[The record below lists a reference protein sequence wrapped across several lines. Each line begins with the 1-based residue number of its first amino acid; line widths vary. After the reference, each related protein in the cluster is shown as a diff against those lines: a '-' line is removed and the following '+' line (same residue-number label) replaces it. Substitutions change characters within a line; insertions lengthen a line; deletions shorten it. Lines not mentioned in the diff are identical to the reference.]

1 MDDKNLKR
9 KVIGMIK
16 NSDQIDTFEI
26 SIVLM
31 ESIER
36 VNSIVDEMKDEGIV
50 VTDF

>member
-1 MDDKNLKR
+1 
-9 KVIGMIK
+9 MIK

>member
-9 KVIGMIK
+9 KVIRMIK
-16 NSDQIDTFEI
+16 NSDQVDTFEI
-26 SIVLM
+26 SMVLM

-50 VTDF
+50 ITDF